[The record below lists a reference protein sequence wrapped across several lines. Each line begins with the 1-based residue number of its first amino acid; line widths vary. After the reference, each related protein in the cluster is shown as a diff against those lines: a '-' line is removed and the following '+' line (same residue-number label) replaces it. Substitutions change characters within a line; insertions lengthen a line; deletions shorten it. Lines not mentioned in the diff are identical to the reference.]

1 MIRCVSALRSYIDT
15 ILLKSYLFFFSLLI
29 CSGVGDMMKP
39 YYRTHVSDPNEIG
52 DCETKLR
59 CMLRAIWL
67 AAQGQSRII
76 HTTLNSFHETTAMWR
91 IMKSPRPP
99 TFRHTGNKVIHTCR
113 YNLIKII
120 SLTSSLLICRSVG
133 DHHL

>member
-59 CMLRAIWL
+59 CMLRAI
-67 AAQGQSRII
+67 
-76 HTTLNSFHETTAMWR
+76 
-91 IMKSPRPP
+91 
-99 TFRHTGNKVIHTCR
+99 
-113 YNLIKII
+113 
-120 SLTSSLLICRSVG
+120 
-133 DHHL
+133 